1 MDFPRVVFRCPGKAR
16 CGRGG
21 EGETYDQVLVENAEE
36 HAAAI
41 KAGYF
46 STLPEALAHPATLK
60 VEEPKKPEP
69 EKPEGKKPE
78 PEKPDLK
85 VK

>member
-1 MDFPRVVFRCPGKAR
+1 MEFPRFVFRCPGKER

-21 EGETYDQVLVENAEE
+21 EGETYDQVLVENEEE

-46 STLPEALAHPATLK
+46 STLPEAMAHPATLK
-60 VEEPKKPEP
+60 TEEPKPKKPEPKKPE
-69 EKPEGKKPE
+69 GK
-78 PEKPDLK
+78 
-85 VK
+85 VS

>member
-21 EGETYDQVLVENAEE
+21 EGETYDQVLVENVEE
-36 HAAAI
+36 HAAAV

-46 STLPEALAHPATLK
+46 PTLPEAMAHPAK
-60 VEEPKKPEP
+60 PEPEKPKAKKPEP
-69 EKPEGKKPE
+69 EKPEGKVP
-78 PEKPDLK
+78 
-85 VK
+85 